1 MAADERIVVTVGSV
15 KRETDTVKS
24 YELRPVDN
32 ELLPAFT
39 PGAHIDLYLDNG
51 LTRSYSLMNCS
62 SERDRYLLAVEDCA
76 ARSRGGSRWVHENL
90 RVGCRLTISP
100 IRNHFPLEV
109 SASHSVLIAGGIG
122 ITPLL
127 AMAKFLER
135 HQRSWEL
142 HYCAREPAR
151 AAFLSEIS
159 RPYERGKLTMH
170 FSDTE
175 GMPNYDEM
183 VRGKCPDTHF
193 YCCGPAGMLDAF
205 LRATTNHARRFV
217 HIERFTGSAGT
228 LDNEFDLILAESH
241 RTVRVRKGETILDRL
256 LEEGIHVPNSCRQ
269 GVCGTCEVRLLA
281 GRADHR
287 DMILTEAEKAANE
300 TIFVCCSGS
309 IDPSLTLK
317 L

>member
-1 MAADERIVVTVGSV
+1 MTADERIVVTVGSV
-15 KRETDTVKS
+15 KRETDTVNS
-24 YELRPVDN
+24 YELRPIDD

-39 PGAHIDLYLDNG
+39 PGAHIDLHLDNG

-62 SERDRYLLAVEDCA
+62 WERDRYHLAVDRA

-90 RVGCRLTISP
+90 RVGSRLLISP
-100 IRNHFPLEV
+100 PRNHFPLEV

-127 AMAKFLER
+127 AMARFLER

-159 RPYERGKLTMH
+159 RPYERGKVTMH
-170 FSDTE
+170 FSDRE
-175 GMPNYDEM
+175 GLPNYDAM
-183 VRGKCPDTHF
+183 VCGKCLDTHF

-205 LRATTNHARRFV
+205 LRATATHARQFI
-217 HIERFTGSAGT
+217 HIECFTGSAGT
-228 LDNEFDLILAESH
+228 VDGEFDLILAESH
-241 RTVRVRKGETILDRL
+241 RTLRVRKGETILDRL
-256 LEEGIHVPNSCRQ
+256 LEEGIHVPSSCRE
-269 GVCGTCEVRLLA
+269 GVCGSCEVRLLA

-309 IDPSLTLK
+309 LDPSLTLK

>member
-1 MAADERIVVTVGSV
+1 MTADEQIVVTVGSV
-15 KRETDTVKS
+15 RRETDTVNS
-24 YELRPVDN
+24 YELRPIDGG
-32 ELLPAFT
+32 LLPAFT
-39 PGAHIDLYLDNG
+39 PGAHIDLHLDNG

-62 SERDRYLLAVEDCA
+62 RERGRYQVAVDRA
-76 ARSRGGSRWVHENL
+76 AQSRGGSRWVHENL
-90 RVGCRLTISP
+90 CVGRSLMISP
-100 IRNHFPLEV
+100 PRNLFPLEA

-127 AMAKFLER
+127 AMARFLEE
-135 HQRSWEL
+135 HQMSWEL

-159 RPYERGKLTMH
+159 RAYERRKVTMH

-175 GMPNYDEM
+175 GLPNYDEM
-183 VRGKCPDTHF
+183 VRDKCLDTHF

-205 LRATTNHARRFV
+205 LRATAAHARQYI
-217 HIERFTGSAGT
+217 HIERFTGSAT
-228 LDNEFDLILAESH
+228 TADSEFDVILSESH
-241 RTVRVRKGETILDRL
+241 RTLRVRKGETILDRL
-256 LEEGIHVPNSCRQ
+256 LEEGIHVPNSCRE
-269 GVCGTCEVRLLA
+269 GLCGSCEVRLLA

-309 IDPSLTLK
+309 LDPALTLK